1 MKRSSLRPHI
11 LLALFLVLLFTT
23 QSALAVVGMDA
34 FVSDPDSTGSDNVFV
49 PVPEAYEVY
58 STIKNLGDAGFM
70 NHPEDLF
77 VAPDDTI
84 YVADG
89 ENNRVLQMTRDG
101 NVIREITE
109 GDGVKLKKPRG
120 VYVHPDGSIWIA
132 DTGNLRIVTLNSDLT
147 DRKTYVRPD
156 SSLLGSNFTFDVQK
170 IFVANTGYIYALKGA
185 NLLALDEANNF
196 RGYLGAD
203 KVGFSLSRFLIR
215 LFGTKSQIERTV
227 KQEPASYSNFFIG
240 SDNMIYGILSNKN
253 TAQIRKLNSVG
264 TNTYPEDTY
273 GFTLPDRTIGAVNKD
288 LEPTFSDITVEDNG
302 IITVVDRGTGLIYQ
316 YDQDGNLLC
325 CFGGL
330 GDTGGLFQI
339 PISIDADSEGFLY
352 VLDYQNN
359 EITVFKPTHFI
370 ELVHEA
376 VTLHGDG
383 RYDEALGYWQ
393 QALAIDSNYSL
404 AHRGVAKIMGKQ
416 ENWDSAL
423 RSYELARDKE
433 GYSEAFAEYRHE
445 YFRHHFL
452 LVVVLVV
459 VIVFC
464 FVKLLTLAKRKAD
477 QWADDVQMGRGLD

>member
-1 MKRSSLRPHI
+1 MKRVLT
-11 LLALFLVLLFTT
+11 LALALLFLGLPTA
-23 QSALAVVGMDA
+23 QAVVGMDA
-34 FVSDPDSTGSDNVFV
+34 FVVDTDTTEQGDTFIPI
-49 PVPEAYEVY
+49 PEAYEVY
-58 STIKNLGDAGFM
+58 TTIKNLGDAGFM
-70 NHPEDLF
+70 NHPEDIF
-77 VAPDDTI
+77 IAPDDTV

-101 NVIREITE
+101 VVLREITE
-109 GDGVKLKKPRG
+109 GCGAALKKPRG

-132 DTGNLRIVTLNSDLT
+132 DTGNLRIVTLESDLT
-147 DRKTYVRPD
+147 DRKEYVKPD
-156 SSLLGSNFTFDVQK
+156 STLLGENFTFDVQK

-185 NLLALDEANNF
+185 NLLTLDEANQF

-215 LFGTKSQIERTV
+215 MFGSKSQIERTV

-240 SDNMIYGILSNKN
+240 ADNMIYGILSNKN

-264 TNTYPEDTY
+264 TNTYPEETY
-273 GFTLPDRTIGAVNKD
+273 GFTLPDRTSGAENKV
-288 LEPTFSDITVEDNG
+288 LEPTFADVTVEENG

-316 YDQDGNLLC
+316 YDQEGNLLC

-330 GDTGGLFQI
+330 GNTGGLFQI
-339 PISIDADSEGFLY
+339 PISIDADSEGYLY

-376 VTLHGDG
+376 VTLHGEG

-393 QALAIDSNYSL
+393 RALEIDSNYAL

-416 ENWDSAL
+416 EDWESAL
-423 RSYELARDKE
+423 RSYELAGDRE
-433 GYSEAFAEYRHE
+433 GYSEAFSEYRHE

-452 LVVVLVV
+452 LVVVAVV
-459 VIVFC
+459 VIAFV
-464 FVKLLTLAKRKAD
+464 FVKLLALAKRKAD
-477 QWADDVQMGRGLD
+477 QWADDVQMGRGLK

>member
-1 MKRSSLRPHI
+1 MKR
-11 LLALFLVLLFTT
+11 LLLLSTAFLLLWLP
-23 QSALAVVGMDA
+23 SACAVVGMDA
-34 FVSDPDSTGSDNVFV
+34 FVADTDTADPGNSFIPIPAV
-49 PVPEAYEVY
+49 YEVY
-58 STIKNLGDAGFM
+58 TTIKNLGESGFM

-77 VAPDDTI
+77 LAPDDTV

-89 ENNRVLQMTRDG
+89 ENNRVLQMTREG
-101 NVIREITE
+101 QVLRVITE
-109 GDGVKLKKPRG
+109 GCGMKLKKPRG
-120 VYVHPDGSIWIA
+120 VYVHTDGSIWIA
-132 DTGNLRIVTLNSDLT
+132 DTGNLRIVTLNADLS
-147 DRKTYVRPD
+147 DRKVYVKPD
-156 SSLLGSNFTFDVQK
+156 SSLLGANFTFDVQK

-185 NLLALDEANNF
+185 NLIALDEANNF

-215 LFGTKSQIERTV
+215 LFGSKSQIERTV

-240 SDNMIYGILSNKN
+240 ADNMVYGILSNKN

-264 TNTYPEDTY
+264 TNTYPEETY
-273 GFTLPDRTIGAVNKD
+273 GFTLPNRAAGAEKKE

-325 CFGGL
+325 CFGGQ
-330 GDTGGLFQI
+330 GDAGGLFQI
-339 PISIDADSEGFLY
+339 PVSIDADSEGYLY

-370 ELVHEA
+370 QLVHQA
-376 VTLHGDG
+376 VTLHGEG
-383 RYDEALGYWQ
+383 RYGEALVYWK
-393 QALAIDSNYSL
+393 QALEIDSNYAL

-416 ENWDSAL
+416 EDWESAL
-423 RSYELARDKE
+423 RSYELANDRE

-452 LVVVLVV
+452 LVVILAAAA
-459 VIVFC
+459 VFC
-464 FVKLLTLAKRKAD
+464 FVKLLALAKRKAD
-477 QWADDVQMGRGLD
+477 QWADDVQMGRGLK